1 MGKIEGIAASAGIAI
16 GRAMHIQESS
26 HDFCSVVDVG
36 QAPKEKDRFL
46 AAQQAAEIE
55 LDVLQKRTADNVGE
69 EQAEVFAAHKL
80 MINDPS
86 LVEAVLNNI
95 ENNCA
100 SAEAAVQDAVKD
112 IAAMFIALD
121 NEYMRER
128 AADIKDVGKR
138 LVRILQGVVEQVN
151 YTGILA
157 AQDLLPSDTASI
169 DLNCVAGFITALGG
183 KTSHSSILARAA
195 GIPAVVGIGN
205 ALEKL
210 NNGDMVI
217 VDGHNGKIIVNPEE
231 TVLEEYRQQLKKEQ
245 VRAAALAA
253 VGHLPSITMDKHP
266 IELACNI
273 GTPSDMEKVIAAG
286 AEGVGL
292 FRTEF
297 LFLDKTSVPTEEE
310 QVESYKAVLE
320 AMPKNK
326 IVIRT
331 LDAGGDKQLPFIG
344 GLTEANPAL
353 GLRAIRLC
361 MVYQDIFKTQLRA
374 LLRASVAGNLHI
386 MFPMIATV
394 DELMSAKAL
403 LKEAADELTQ
413 EGIAY
418 RADIPVGIMIE
429 VPAAA
434 VIADIL
440 AEEVDFFSIGTNDLV
455 QYTMAADRMNEHVAW
470 LSDYFQP
477 PVIRL
482 IGNVAKAAQKNGK
495 WVGMCGEMAG
505 DPLATPL
512 LVGLGLTELS
522 MNGRAVP
529 VVKHRVRQ
537 LNLKQ
542 AQEWAKHILTL
553 RTASDI
559 KKKLEQIAE
568 TFEI

>member
-1 MGKIEGIAASAGIAI
+1 MLKIEGIAASAGIAI
-16 GRAMHIQESS
+16 GQIMHIQEGSC
-26 HDFCSVVDVG
+26 DFCHVVDAE
-36 QAPKEKDRFL
+36 QAPKEKQRFL

-55 LDVLQKRTADNVGE
+55 LDAMQKRMAENVGE
-69 EQAEVFAAHKL
+69 HQAEVFAAHKV
-80 MINDPS
+80 MVNDPS
-86 LVEAVLNNI
+86 LVEVVLNNI
-95 ENNCA
+95 ENNFA
-100 SAEAAVQDAVKD
+100 SAEAAVEDAVKD
-112 IAAMFIALD
+112 IAAMFLALD

-128 AADIKDVGKR
+128 ASDIKDVGKR
-138 LVRILQGVVEQVN
+138 LVRILQGVTEQVN
-151 YTGILA
+151 YTGIMA

-217 VDGHNGKIIVNPEE
+217 VDGHNGQILVNPEE
-231 TVLEEYRQQLKKEQ
+231 IVLEEYRQRMKKE
-245 VRAAALAA
+245 RAKATALEI
-253 VGHLPSITMDKHP
+253 VCHLPSVTVDNHYV
-266 IELACNI
+266 EVACNI
-273 GTPSDMEKVIAAG
+273 GTPDDMEKVIAAG

-297 LFLDKTSVPTEEE
+297 LFLDKTSIPTEAE
-310 QVESYKAVLE
+310 QVESYQAVLS
-320 AMPKNK
+320 AMPDRKV
-326 IVIRT
+326 VIRT

-344 GLTEANPAL
+344 GLPEANPAL

-361 MVYQDIFKTQLRA
+361 MVYKDIFKTQLRA

-394 DELMSAKAL
+394 DELVSAKAL
-403 LKEAADELTQ
+403 LKEAADELTK
-413 EGIAY
+413 EGIPH
-418 RADIPVGIMIE
+418 RTDVSVGIMIE

-434 VIADIL
+434 VIADVL

-455 QYTMAADRMNEHVAW
+455 QYTMAADRMNEHVAY

-477 PVIRL
+477 PVIQL
-482 IGNVAKAAQKNGK
+482 IGNVAKAAQKSGK

-505 DPLATPL
+505 DLLATPL

-529 VVKHRVRQ
+529 VVKHRIRQ

-542 AQEWAKHILTL
+542 AHEWAEHILTL

-559 KKKLEQIAE
+559 KKNLEEIAKK
-568 TFEI
+568 FEI

>member
-1 MGKIEGIAASAGIAI
+1 MWKIKGIAASAGIAI
-16 GRAMHIQESS
+16 GEITHMQEAV
-26 HDFCSVVDVG
+26 HEFCRLVDAS
-36 QAPKEKDRFL
+36 QTPAEKERFY
-46 AAQQAAEIE
+46 AAQQAAEKE
-55 LDVLQKRTADNVGE
+55 LDILQERTAANMGE
-69 EQAEVFAAHKL
+69 QQAEVFAAHKL
-80 MINDPS
+80 MVTDPS
-86 LVEAVLNNI
+86 FVEVVLNHIDNQ
-95 ENNCA
+95 A
-100 SAEAAVQDAVKD
+100 SAEAAVEDAANE
-112 IAAMFIALD
+112 IAAMFAGLD
-121 NEYMRER
+121 SEYMQER
-128 AADIKDVGKR
+128 AADIKDIGKR
-138 LVRILQGVVEQVN
+138 LVRILLGGTAEVN

-157 AQDLLPSDTASI
+157 AQDLLPSDTAAL
-169 DLNCVAGFITALGG
+169 DLNCVSGFITALGG

-195 GIPAVVGIGN
+195 GIPAVVGIGS

-210 NNGDMVI
+210 NNGDTVI
-217 VDGHNGKIIVNPEE
+217 VDGHVGEVLVNPEE
-231 TVLEEYRQQLKKEQ
+231 DVLADYRLRIKKEQ
-245 VRAAALAA
+245 ERAALLAS
-253 VGHLPSITMDKHP
+253 VGHLPSETLDGHH

-273 GTPSDMEKVIAAG
+273 GTPGDMEKVIAAG

-310 QVESYKAVLE
+310 QVESYKAVLA
-320 AMPKNK
+320 AMPDKK

-344 GLTEANPAL
+344 GLPEANPAL

-361 MVYQDIFKTQLRA
+361 MVYQDVFKTQLRA

-394 DELMSAKAL
+394 DELLSAKAL
-403 LKEAADELTQ
+403 LKEAAEELTK
-413 EGIAY
+413 EGIPYKSDVA
-418 RADIPVGIMIE
+418 VGIMVE

-434 VIADIL
+434 AIADIL

-455 QYTMAADRMNEHVAW
+455 QYTMAADRMNEHVAY

-477 PVIRL
+477 PVVRL
-482 IGNVAKAAQKNGK
+482 IGNVAKAAQKAGK

-529 VVKHRVRQ
+529 VVKHRIRQ
-537 LNLKQ
+537 LDVKQ
-542 AQEWAKHILTL
+542 TQKWADEILGL

-559 KKKLEQIAE
+559 KKRLEEIALQ
-568 TFEI
+568 FEI